1 MGWGLGFG
9 HRDREVNFLPRS
21 SELFG
26 RKVLRYL
33 WGVGTSHG
41 TAGEVGRVRV
51 SAPSQHG
58 PQSRARLALS
68 GEKVKW

>member
-1 MGWGLGFG
+1 MGWGLGFD

-33 WGVGTSHG
+33 CGAGTYG

-58 PQSRARLALS
+58 PQSRARLAPS
-68 GEKVKW
+68 GEKVKS